1 MTSDFPDG
9 ALSGEQ
15 PPEEVMK
22 AFRMANQ
29 PQPQGWRPACTLC
42 LNGHKLAIAEL
53 TQKLGRAG
61 LQPGSQEFMQ
71 AIQAAAQ
78 AGQAYAQ
85 DPIGATGLNG
95 DRPDM
100 IPPVRPAD
108 VFAGGTSYCAVCFV
122 PQKQTSLLAAP
133 SGWTPSGG

>member
-1 MTSDFPDG
+1 MTDEFPDDALIG
-9 ALSGEQ
+9 AARQYFAGRGGQ
-15 PPEEVMK
+15 
-22 AFRMANQ
+22 
-29 PQPQGWRPACTLC
+29 QPQGWRPACTLC

-53 TQKLGRAG
+53 TQKLGRNG
-61 LQPGSQEFMQ
+61 LFPGSQEFMQ
-71 AIQAAAQ
+71 AIQAAAR